1 MDNLQQ
7 IMPSKERVI
16 KSIKLLL
23 GTAALTRKKVFIF
36 AQLISL
42 NKVNDENLTTAYDNN
57 HGWSRRMMIEVWLAH
72 FGSHSYDTK
81 NSKTLSLL

>member
-1 MDNLQQ
+1 
-7 IMPSKERVI
+7 MPSKERVI

-42 NKVNDENLTTAYDNN
+42 NIVNDENLTTAYGNS
-57 HGWSRRMMIEVWLAH
+57 HG
-72 FGSHSYDTK
+72 
-81 NSKTLSLL
+81 